1 MDWPLFFTFL
11 AACGAAAA
19 TGAMFNPG
27 AWYDSLQKPTWTPR
41 NWVFPVVWTTLY
53 LLIAYAAMRVAGVAL
68 SADVTGGAA
77 VAGTTPLPGSAVL
90 AGNVVQALAFWAL
103 QIAFNTLW
111 TPVFFGLHRIRAA
124 MVVMVFLWLSVAATT
139 WSFFGVDFWAGAAF
153 LPYLVW
159 VTIAG
164 ALNFS
169 VMRLNP
175 NAG

>member
-1 MDWPLFFTFL
+1 MDWPLFVTFL

-27 AWYDSLQKPTWTPR
+27 AWYDSLQKPSWTPR
-41 NWVFPVVWTTLY
+41 NWVFPVVWTILY
-53 LLIAYAAMRVAGVAL
+53 LMIAYAAMRVAGASVA
-68 SADVTGGAA
+68 
-77 VAGTTPLPGSAVL
+77 AGEASNAQP
-90 AGNVVQALAFWAL
+90 LAFWAL

-124 MVVMVFLWLSVAATT
+124 MVVMVGLWLSVAATT
-139 WSFFGVDFWAGAAF
+139 YSFFGVDFWAGAML
-153 LPYLVW
+153 LPYLLW
-159 VTIAG
+159 VTVAG

-175 NAG
+175 NAA